1 MLKKVTLYMSYI
13 SEKRENNIVALTT
26 NCFIHIIISVKKN
39 LCLRREL
46 NEKNQLVNNV

>member
-1 MLKKVTLYMSYI
+1 MLKKVTLYMSYM